1 MSLKEA
7 ILNAA
12 EHVFATHDYDG
23 TSMRLI
29 AAILSRMSSGMRRPS
44 DERKTYRDL
53 FEPVHIRK

>member
-12 EHVFATHDYDG
+12 EHVCATHDYDG

-44 DERKTYRDL
+44 DERKHIVISL
-53 FEPVHIRK
+53 NQSIRK